1 MSTGNVA
8 PNAGPLPILVAVTG
22 HRDLRDEDR
31 VGLQSRVR
39 EVITELHKEL
49 PHTPLVLLSSL
60 AEGADQLVAGVALA
74 MGIRLHVPL
83 PMPKDQYLTDFS
95 TEQTRLEFER
105 LLGQAEEVFDVS
117 AGGGGGESRDQLY
130 YHAGEFVAQHGQI
143 LIALWDGTSSGKTGG
158 TSDIVSWRLKV
169 LPLETASHLQ
179 PPDSVRSG
187 PIYQIV
193 TPRAGQPVPANALG
207 IVHLMPEGLRQDAVP
222 LEAYRKVGREIDGFN
237 AIALGMDA
245 AERADV
251 AGRSDSLLP
260 KETAV
265 GLSKGLEFTR
275 HLLSTADILA
285 VRFRRCT
292 ERTLTAV
299 CMLVFLAVVAYEV
312 TGHLLDHQEWGLLIY
327 PGLLLAAFLIYRRAK
342 KNQFQARY
350 HDYRAL
356 AEGLRV
362 QFFWRLAGL
371 THPVEEHYLRRQ
383 RRELNWVRTAL
394 RVAWSL
400 QGGDLAAPISP
411 EAERSRIKA
420 TVEHW
425 IQDQQQFFA
434 RKTPLEELNEHRYRL
449 LIRGSLALA
458 LILSVLV
465 GVRLTLSDWFD
476 SELKLSLP
484 DLFGSKVKLWF
495 EDPKHVKGLLLL
507 CTSLP
512 MVVAAMT
519 HTYRRAIE
527 LKSHVKQYEIMN
539 RLFENAKSRLAN
551 VEGGEQEV
559 LAIIEELG
567 KEALIENGDW
577 VLLNRSR
584 PLELPTG
591 R

>member
-8 PNAGPLPILVAVTG
+8 PNTGPLPILVAVTG

-31 VGLQSRVR
+31 VGLQARVR
-39 EVITELHKEL
+39 EIFTKLHKEL

-95 TEQTRLEFER
+95 TEPTRLEFER

-117 AGGGGGESRDQLY
+117 ARGGSGDSRDQLY
-130 YHAGEFVAQHGQI
+130 YRAGEFVAQHGQI
-143 LIALWDGTSSGKTGG
+143 LIALWDGTPSGKTGG
-158 TSDIVSWRLKV
+158 TSDIVRWRLTV
-169 LPLETASHLQ
+169 LPLETASQLQ

-222 LEAYRKVGREIDGFN
+222 IEAYRKVGADIDGFN
-237 AIALGMDA
+237 AVALGMDA

-251 AGRSDSLLP
+251 ANRSDSLLP

-265 GLSKGLEFTR
+265 GLSRGLEFTR

-299 CMLVFLAVVAYEV
+299 CTLVFLAVVAYEV
-312 TGHLLDHQEWGLLIY
+312 TGHLLDVQYQPLGLLIY
-327 PGLLLAAFLIYRRAK
+327 PGLLAAAFVIYWRAK
-342 KNQFQARY
+342 RSQFQTRY

-394 RVAWSL
+394 RIAWSL
-400 QGGDLAAPISP
+400 QGGNLAAPISP
-411 EAERSRIKA
+411 ETARSRIKTTA
-420 TVEHW
+420 AHW
-425 IQDQQQFFA
+425 IEDQQQFFA
-434 RKTPLEELNEHRYRL
+434 RKTPIEEQNEHRYRV

-458 LILSVLV
+458 LTLSVLV
-465 GVRLTLSDWFD
+465 GVLLTFP
-476 SELKLSLP
+476 E
-484 DLFGSKVKLWF
+484 LFGDEVKMWF
-495 EDPKHVKGLLLL
+495 RDHKRAKGILML

-539 RLFENAKSRLAN
+539 LLFENAKSRLAN
-551 VEGGEQEV
+551 VEGGDREV

-567 KEALIENGDW
+567 KEALVENGDW